1 MNVKTNGELINK
13 ISKLKK
19 LSIPGSGGDETLSIG
34 ACFFY
39 AKEKRNLSV
48 KHLNTL
54 YIGKISKVKNNID
67 KCNEI
72 LKK

>member
-34 ACFFY
+34 ACFFLC
-39 AKEKRNLSV
+39 KR
-48 KHLNTL
+48 KT
-54 YIGKISKVKNNID
+54 K
-67 KCNEI
+67 
-72 LKK
+72 LKR